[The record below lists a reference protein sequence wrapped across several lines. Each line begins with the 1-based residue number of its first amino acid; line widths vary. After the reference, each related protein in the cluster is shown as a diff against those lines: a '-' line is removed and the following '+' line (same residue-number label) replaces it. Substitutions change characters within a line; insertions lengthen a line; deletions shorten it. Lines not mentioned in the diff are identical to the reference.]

1 MKNGQSILELT
12 DFVNIAVSVVIEK
25 DGQFLMIQEAKPEIF
40 GKWNFPTGKVE
51 LHENIFEAARREACE
66 ETGFEV
72 ELLGLI
78 SVYYINWD
86 GMTGYDHKK
95 GVTIRFNLKAKL
107 TDEKCDPLALAPDVL
122 KTEWKSLTDIAE
134 LEKNNKLR
142 SESTIRLAHEVEAGK
157 LSPLDTLFTR

>member
-1 MKNGQSILELT
+1 MKNGRSILELT

-51 LHENIFEAARREACE
+51 LHENILEAARREARE

-72 ELLGLI
+72 ELLGLV

-86 GMTGYDHKK
+86 RITGYDHKK
-95 GVTIRFNLKAKL
+95 GVTVRFNLKARL
-107 TDEKCDPLALAPDVL
+107 ADEKCEPMDLAPDVL
-122 KTEWKSLTDIAE
+122 STSWKSLTDIAE
-134 LEKNNKLR
+134 LEKNNELR
-142 SESTIRLAHEVEAGK
+142 SESSIRLAHEVESGK